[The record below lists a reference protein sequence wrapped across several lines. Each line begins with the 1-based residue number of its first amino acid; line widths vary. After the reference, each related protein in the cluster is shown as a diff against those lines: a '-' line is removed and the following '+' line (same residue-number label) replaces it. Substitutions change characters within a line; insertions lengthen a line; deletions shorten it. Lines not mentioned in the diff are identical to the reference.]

1 MKKSSH
7 VFSLLIDLM
16 CRLLTFRRCFS
27 YSFCHYIE
35 VVVASDV
42 TRKLFQITWRWLPA
56 AAAAAADIPSRLRCL
71 VLPASLPRGCLASW
85 TSSSACRGL
94 WLRAQLQT
102 KTPAQ
107 HQTSVCLSAGGCPA
121 EIDNQTSSGRGSIAA
136 APAADYD
143 VTWHHYVS
151 QWCLKLLHTAA
162 SVYVESKLLSKPS
175 SFTSFIS
182 QPSRDDW
189 STQWTR
195 GTKKTRKLTFT
206 RIAVYQLTHQTA
218 QHDAYW
224 YNLEMQIVVEQL
236 SQRSV

>member
-1 MKKSSH
+1 
-7 VFSLLIDLM
+7 M

-71 VLPASLPRGCLASW
+71 VVPASLPRGCLASW
-85 TSSSACRGL
+85 TSSSACSGL

-143 VTWHHYVS
+143 VTWRHYVS
-151 QWCLKLLHTAA
+151 QWCVKLLHTAA

-182 QPSRDDW
+182 QPSRETHNMIGDAVNTW
-189 STQWTR
+189 HKKNAQTNFYAYRSLPAVLSKLIRQPSTMHI
-195 GTKKTRKLTFT
+195 GT
-206 RIAVYQLTHQTA
+206 I
-218 QHDAYW
+218 
-224 YNLEMQIVVEQL
+224 
-236 SQRSV
+236 